1 MSLYIFTA
9 IGQVAQQL
17 GVKIKVTSRRK
28 EISNPKIHMR
38 IAVISDIHSNLEAL
52 TKAMEIIDGQSI
64 DEIFCLGDIIGYG
77 ANPNECVDLI
87 RQRCN
92 IVIKGNHE
100 GAVIDL
106 TVANDFTEN
115 ARSAILWTRQQI
127 TEENL
132 GYLRSLPLTYRR
144 SETVFVHSS
153 PCEPQEWNYIFE
165 EDTAAHAFHCFS
177 EPLCFIG
184 HTHIPMIF
192 SPNGHVSAITKDGR
206 YLINVGSI
214 GQPRD
219 RNTDLSFGIFDTRAW
234 TYENIRSPY
243 DMEIA
248 AWKIF
253 KTALPPR
260 LGQRLLMGV

>member
-1 MSLYIFTA
+1 
-9 IGQVAQQL
+9 
-17 GVKIKVTSRRK
+17 
-28 EISNPKIHMR
+28 MR
-38 IAVISDIHSNLEAL
+38 IAIISDIHSNLEAL
-52 TKAMEIIDGQSI
+52 MKAMEIIDRQSI
-64 DEIFCLGDIIGYG
+64 DEITCLGDIVGYG
-77 ANPNECVDLI
+77 ANPNECIELI

-100 GAVIDL
+100 DAVIDV
-106 TVANDFTEN
+106 TVADDFTES

-144 SETVFVHSS
+144 SEMVLVHSS

-165 EDTAAHAFHCFS
+165 EDTAARAFRCFS

-184 HTHIPMIF
+184 HTHIPMMF
-192 SPNGHVSAITKDGR
+192 SPNGHASVITNGER
-206 YLINVGSI
+206 YLINVGSV

-219 RNTDLSFGIFDTRAW
+219 RNKDLSFGIFDTRSW

-243 DMEIA
+243 DMETA
-248 AWKIF
+248 AGKIL

-260 LGQRLLMGV
+260 LGRRLFMGV